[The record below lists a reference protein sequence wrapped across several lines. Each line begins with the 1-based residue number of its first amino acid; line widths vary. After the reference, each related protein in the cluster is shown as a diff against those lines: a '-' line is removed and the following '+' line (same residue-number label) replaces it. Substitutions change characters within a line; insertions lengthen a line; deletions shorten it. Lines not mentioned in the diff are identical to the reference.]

1 MIGKSIRL
9 RAPEPADIDILYR
22 WENDPEIWH
31 VSNTIA
37 PYSRFAIEQYVLNAG
52 NDIFTSRQLRL
63 MIVPLENGSATAGAV
78 DLFDY
83 EPIHRRVGVGIMIEK
98 AFRGKGYA
106 TEALAMIL
114 DYCRNILNLHQV
126 YCNISE
132 DNPASIRLFDE
143 AGFRKNGERKDWL
156 LQNGKWTNEF
166 FYQLFLK

>member
-1 MIGKSIRL
+1 MIGKKIRL
-9 RAPEPADIDILYR
+9 RAPEPADIDLLYQ

-31 VSNTIA
+31 VSNTSA

-52 NDIFTSRQLRL
+52 NDIFNSRQLRL
-63 MIVPLENGSATAGAV
+63 MIVPLESESVAAGAI

-83 EPIHRRVGVGIMIEK
+83 EPIHRRAGVGIMIGK
-98 AFRGKGYA
+98 SFRGKGYA
-106 TEALAMIL
+106 SEALALIL

-132 DNPASIRLFDE
+132 DNAASIRLFDE
-143 AGFRKNGERKDWL
+143 AGFRKNGEKKEWL
-156 LQNGKWTNEF
+156 LLKGKWTNEF

>member
-1 MIGKSIRL
+1 MIGKKIRL
-9 RAPEPADIDILYR
+9 RAPEPADIDILYH

-31 VSNTIA
+31 VSNTSA

-52 NDIFTSRQLRL
+52 HDIFNSRQLRL
-63 MIVPLENGSATAGAV
+63 MIVTLESESVAAGAI

-83 EPIHRRVGVGIMIEK
+83 EPIHSRAGVGIMIGK

-106 TEALAMIL
+106 SEALALIL

-132 DNPASIRLFDE
+132 DNAASIRLFDE
-143 AGFRKNGERKDWL
+143 AGFRKNGEKKEWL
-156 LQNGKWTNEF
+156 LLNGKWTNEF